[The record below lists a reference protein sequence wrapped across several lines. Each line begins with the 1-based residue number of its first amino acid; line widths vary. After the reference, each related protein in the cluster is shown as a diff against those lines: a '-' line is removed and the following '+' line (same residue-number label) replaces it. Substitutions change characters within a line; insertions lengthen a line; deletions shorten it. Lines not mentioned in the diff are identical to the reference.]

1 MVVQR
6 QPRQIVRQSPWHT
19 RYGWAAKVLAD
30 RNAQHP
36 RKLVLS
42 NIHSNQVSRASKTN
56 TSKTSKTS
64 KTGKA
69 FVGKQTEQ
77 PTDRPTDQPTNQPT
91 NQPAE
96 TKPTVRAC
104 AHEVS
109 KPCLPTLD
117 ANDKPTT
124 DHASR
129 IGLKNI

>member
-64 KTGKA
+64 KTSTTSKTGKA

-77 PTDRPTDQPTNQPT
+77 PTDRPTNQPT
-91 NQPAE
+91 CRNQ
-96 TKPTVRAC
+96 TDC
-104 AHEVS
+104 S
-109 KPCLPTLD
+109 CLCT
-117 ANDKPTT
+117 
-124 DHASR
+124 
-129 IGLKNI
+129 